1 MPCRYHRPRCLFACR
16 NFVKVGRYYC
26 GLVIESNQMDCS
38 LRSTESGTLSWDV
51 IVVNVFSDNEA
62 REESEKGDL
71 DELHSQERKMIC
83 EV

>member
-1 MPCRYHRPRCLFACR
+1 M
-16 NFVKVGRYYC
+16 
-26 GLVIESNQMDCS
+26 NQMDCN